1 GEVARVAWPYALP
14 VAMFLAYWAWN
25 GTISLSKTVAGG
37 HPDLE
42 LHAGNVWFSLFLFF
56 VFFPREAWVGSKRFV
71 GALRR
76 NAWLFLLPLAIIA
89 LAKLKGSYDNT
100 QFADYFIRNAI
111 IVAVRDGGWER
122 WAFGAVVALSAC
134 SIGFVRFAIP
144 QAWLVYP
151 VAILYL
157 SASLLIENRYSIIPF
172 ALWMALRSPGSDRA
186 ERVQLVAWALVSLF
200 FVWGIFTGRFML

>member
-1 GEVARVAWPYALP
+1 
-14 VAMFLAYWAWN
+14 MC
-25 GTISLSKTVAGG
+25 
-37 HPDLE
+37 
-42 LHAGNVWFSLFLFF
+42 F
-56 VFFPREAWVGSKRFV
+56 VFCKQKTAYGMR
-71 GALRR
+71 
-76 NAWLFLLPLAIIA
+76 IIDWSSDVCSSD
-89 LAKLKGSYDNT
+89 L
-100 QFADYFIRNAI
+100 FADYFIRNAI
-111 IVAVRDGGWER
+111 FVAVRDGGWER

-186 ERVQLVAWALVSLF
+186 
-200 FVWGIFTGRFML
+200 